1 MMDVIAHTEPLGDES
16 LDALR
21 GPQLG
26 GVALPRRPTRKK
38 LDKRALLD
46 GSQLRRPARTRRAL
60 QGLLTLLPGLL
71 QPLTDRGSADS
82 QSAREVRLGHVL
94 AVEDEGLKT
103 SFFEGG
109 RGVCLS
115 HGERLARMTTNVK

>member
-1 MMDVIAHTEPLGDES
+1 MMDVIAHTEPFGDEP
-16 LDALR
+16 LDAFR
-21 GPQLG
+21 GPQLR
-26 GVALPRRPTRKK
+26 GVALPRRTTREQ
-38 LDKRALLD
+38 LDKRALLS
-46 GSQLRRPARTRRAL
+46 GSQLRRPAGTRPTL
-60 QGLLTLLPGLL
+60 QGLFALLPSLL

-82 QSAREVRLGHVL
+82 QSARDVRLGYVL

-115 HGERLARMTTNVK
+115 HGERLARMTTDVK